1 MKLKLLIIIK
11 FFLKNEI
18 HFEKS
23 MKLLIQLLLIISI
36 SPSLKLR
43 KFLNL
48 KYKIFFS
55 KFYEFSKLDDDYGYP
70 IPLFNNDG
78 ILTEDGYAYY
88 SMFSRTVN
96 GEKIGTVITAE
107 TAVGNN
113 FKYGYARINDYKYI
127 SEHKY
132 LVDIVHK
139 NDADIILKI
148 VNFLEYNSENNFYEL
163 NETKIIPI
171 YNEKITEIM
180 KKEDIIKIEND
191 FVSGVL
197 RAKQSGYDG
206 VLISLNGDKGNNL
219 LNCFLSP
226 LINKRKDEYGENI
239 TNNRA
244 KILKEII
251 EKIRI
256 ELGYEFPLGLVI
268 PIPDGYL
275 GINDDDIITASK
287 IAEKSGIDF
296 IQIDTEE
303 ESHYKINEY
312 DENKPLEFIKK
323 LSENIK
329 KIPITIFKRGILEYK
344 DLKTL
349 AEIGIKF

>member
-1 MKLKLLIIIK
+1 
-11 FFLKNEI
+11 
-18 HFEKS
+18 
-23 MKLLIQLLLIISI
+23 MKLLIQFLLIISI
-36 SPSLKLR
+36 SHSLKFR

-48 KYKIFFS
+48 KYKVFFS
-55 KFYEFSKLDDDYGYP
+55 KFYEFSKLEDDFGFP
-70 IPLFNNDG
+70 IPLFTNDG

-88 SMFSRTVN
+88 DMFSRTVS

-113 FKYGYARINDYKYI
+113 HKYGFARINDDKYI
-127 SEHKY
+127 SEHKF

-148 VNFLEYNSENNFYEL
+148 VNFLEYKDENKL

-171 YNEKITEIM
+171 YNEKISKTM

-191 FVSGVL
+191 FISGIL

-206 VLISLNGDKGNNL
+206 VIISLNGDNGNNL
-219 LNCFLSP
+219 LNYFLSP
-226 LINKRKDEYGENI
+226 EINERKDEYGGNNK
-239 TNNRA
+239 NNRV

-251 EKIRI
+251 EKTRI
-256 ELGYEFPLGLVI
+256 ELGYEYPLGLVI

-275 GINDDDIITASK
+275 GINDDDIITACK
-287 IAEKSGIDF
+287 IAEKSGIGF

-303 ESHYKINEY
+303 SNNYKINEF
-312 DENKPLEFIKK
+312 ETNKPLEFIKK

>member
-70 IPLFNNDG
+70 IPFFNNDG
-78 ILTEDGYAYY
+78 ILTDDGYAYY
-88 SMFSRTVN
+88 NMFSRTVN

-113 FKYGYARINDYKYI
+113 FKYGYARINDDKYI

-148 VNFLEYNSENNFYEL
+148 VNFLVFY
-163 NETKIIPI
+163 
-171 YNEKITEIM
+171 
-180 KKEDIIKIEND
+180 
-191 FVSGVL
+191 
-197 RAKQSGYDG
+197 
-206 VLISLNGDKGNNL
+206 
-219 LNCFLSP
+219 
-226 LINKRKDEYGENI
+226 
-239 TNNRA
+239 
-244 KILKEII
+244 
-251 EKIRI
+251 
-256 ELGYEFPLGLVI
+256 
-268 PIPDGYL
+268 
-275 GINDDDIITASK
+275 
-287 IAEKSGIDF
+287 
-296 IQIDTEE
+296 
-303 ESHYKINEY
+303 
-312 DENKPLEFIKK
+312 
-323 LSENIK
+323 SENIYFL
-329 KIPITIFKRGILEYK
+329 IFLFIMKRL
-344 DLKTL
+344 LKL
-349 AEIGIKF
+349 

>member
-1 MKLKLLIIIK
+1 
-11 FFLKNEI
+11 
-18 HFEKS
+18 
-23 MKLLIQLLLIISI
+23 
-36 SPSLKLR
+36 
-43 KFLNL
+43 
-48 KYKIFFS
+48 
-55 KFYEFSKLDDDYGYP
+55 
-70 IPLFNNDG
+70 
-78 ILTEDGYAYY
+78 
-88 SMFSRTVN
+88 MFSRTVN
-96 GEKIGTVITAE
+96 GEKIGTVIAAE

-113 FKYGYARINDYKYI
+113 FKYGYARINDDKYI

-148 VNFLEYNSENNFYEL
+148 VNFLEYDSENKL

-275 GINDDDIITASK
+275 GINDDDIISASK

>member
-1 MKLKLLIIIK
+1 MKSL
-11 FFLKNEI
+11 I
-18 HFEKS
+18 HF
-23 MKLLIQLLLIISI
+23 LLIISI
-36 SPSLKLR
+36 SPSLKFR

-48 KYKIFFS
+48 RYKVFFS
-55 KFYEFSKLDDDYGYP
+55 KFYEFSKLEDNYGYP
-70 IPLFNNDG
+70 IPLFTDDGSLTDEGYTYYDMCSKKLNN
-78 ILTEDGYAYY
+78 
-88 SMFSRTVN
+88 
-96 GEKIGTVITAE
+96 EKIGTLITAE

-113 FKYGYARINDYKYI
+113 YKDGFARINDDKYI

-148 VNFLEYNSENNFYEL
+148 VYFLEYNGKYKLDEK
-163 NETKIIPI
+163 KIIPI
-171 YNEKITEIM
+171 YNEKITKTF

-197 RAKQSGYDG
+197 RAKQSRYDG
-206 VLISLNGDKGNNL
+206 VIISLNGDKSNNL

-226 LINKRKDEYGENI
+226 EINKREDEYGGNNA
-239 TNNRA
+239 NNRV

-251 EKIRI
+251 EKLRA
-256 ELGYEFPLGLVI
+256 ELGYEYPLGLSI

-275 GINDDDIITASK
+275 GVNDDDIINACK
-287 IAEKSGIDF
+287 IAEKAGIDF
-296 IQIDTEE
+296 IQISTEE
-303 ESHYKINEY
+303 SNNYKIKEY
-312 DENKPLEFIKK
+312 DENKPIEFIKK

>member
-1 MKLKLLIIIK
+1 
-11 FFLKNEI
+11 
-18 HFEKS
+18 

-113 FKYGYARINDYKYI
+113 FKYGYARINDDKYI

-148 VNFLEYNSENNFYEL
+148 VNFLEYNSENKL

-239 TNNRA
+239 TNNRS

-287 IAEKSGIDF
+287 IGRIVKNGI
-296 IQIDTEE
+296 
-303 ESHYKINEY
+303 
-312 DENKPLEFIKK
+312 
-323 LSENIK
+323 
-329 KIPITIFKRGILEYK
+329 
-344 DLKTL
+344 
-349 AEIGIKF
+349 